1 MEEVLNQLDTDHSGR
16 IEMNE
21 FVEWWSQRSIKS
33 RSGIFMNR
41 YAYTNYIFMCSI
53 FKDMYVRKHMFMCT
67 HYIHIYTYTLIYI
80 YMYIYNICIYIQI
93 FIYINVCICIYI
105 YIHIYMYI
113 YIYIYAYIHTGGGLI
128 AIKLRKLARKAA
140 QLFFT
145 DIFTAVWNNDIN
157 LVKLFVESDSRIGIQ
172 YFNVRCVMIIHSK
185 FYTHALFVLTQ
196 YIS

>member
-67 HYIHIYTYTLIYI
+67 HYIHIYTYIYI
-80 YMYIYNICIYIQI
+80 YIDIYICIYI
-93 FIYINVCICIYI
+93 IYTYI
-105 YIHIYMYI
+105 YKYLYI
-113 YIYIYAYIHTGGGLI
+113 
-128 AIKLRKLARKAA
+128 
-140 QLFFT
+140 
-145 DIFTAVWNNDIN
+145 
-157 LVKLFVESDSRIGIQ
+157 
-172 YFNVRCVMIIHSK
+172 
-185 FYTHALFVLTQ
+185 
-196 YIS
+196 